1 MLNKLRTNLN
11 VCSGRWVQ
19 FEMKAVVLRGIED
32 LRIADIDEPSYNP
45 GDILIKVEACA
56 ICKTD
61 VKMFHA
67 GHRDLELPRV
77 LGHEVAGTIVEVG
90 KGVYKDEF
98 KVGDR
103 VQVAPGLPCGS
114 CPFCTRGVPNMCDN
128 MEIIGF
134 HRDGG
139 FAEYLLVPSRG
150 VQNGCVNTIP
160 PSLSYEEASL
170 AEPIACCINALEL
183 CCVEPGDV
191 VAIFGAGP
199 IGHLCAQLSRLFGES
214 KIIVIENSPQRIKF
228 AEKNNLAD
236 VIVDSRDI
244 DPVEALREETN
255 SNGVD
260 VVIPACSDHS
270 VPAQGV
276 KILNKRG
283 RIVFFSGLPYGYEN
297 ISLNH
302 NLIHYNEIQIFGAY
316 GCTSEQNREAVR
328 MLSTGRINVKYLIT
342 HRISLDA
349 LIKGFEMV
357 DTHNA
362 MEVVVK
368 K

>member
-1 MLNKLRTNLN
+1 M
-11 VCSGRWVQ
+11 Q
-19 FEMKAVVLRGIED
+19 IEMKAAVLRGIED
-32 LRIADIDEPSYNP
+32 LKMVDVEEPSCNS

-77 LGHEVAGTIVEVG
+77 LGHEVAGTIIEVG

-139 FAEYLLVPSRG
+139 FAEYLLVPASG
-150 VQNGCVNTIP
+150 VQNGCVNKIP
-160 PSLSYEEASL
+160 PSLSFEEASL

-183 CCVEPGDV
+183 CRVEPGDV

-199 IGHLCAQLSRLFGES
+199 IGHLFAQIARLFGASE
-214 KIIVIENSPQRIKF
+214 IIVIENSPQRTEF
-228 AEKNNLAD
+228 AEKNNLTD
-236 VIVDSRDI
+236 VIIDSRDIDI
-244 DPVEALREETN
+244 DPVEAVREETN
-255 SNGVD
+255 INGVD
-260 VVIPACSDHS
+260 VVIPACSAPD
-270 VPAQGV
+270 VPVQGV
-276 KILNKRG
+276 KMLNKRG
-283 RIVFFSGLPYGYEN
+283 RIVFFSGLPYRYEN
-297 ISLNH
+297 ISLDH
-302 NLIHYNEIQIFGAY
+302 NLIHYKEIQIFGAY
-316 GCTSEQNREAVR
+316 GCTSEQNWKAVR
-328 MLSTGRINVKYLIT
+328 MVSTRRIAVKYLIT
-342 HRISLDA
+342 HCISLDE
-349 LIKGFEMV
+349 LIKGFELI

-362 MEVVVK
+362 MEVIVTSF
-368 K
+368 

>member
-1 MLNKLRTNLN
+1 
-11 VCSGRWVQ
+11 
-19 FEMKAVVLRGIED
+19 MKAAVLGRIKD
-32 LRIADIDEPSYNP
+32 LKIVDIDTPACNL

-67 GHRDLELPRV
+67 GHRDLKLPRV

-90 KGVYKDEF
+90 KGVEDKF
-98 KVGDR
+98 KVDDR

-114 CPFCTRGVPNMCDN
+114 CPFCIRGVPNMCDA

-134 HRDGG
+134 HHDGG
-139 FAEYLLVPSRG
+139 FAEYMLVPANG
-150 VQNGCVNTIP
+150 VQNGCVNKIP
-160 PSLSYEEASL
+160 PSLSFEEASL
-170 AEPIACCINALEL
+170 TEPIACCINALEL
-183 CCVEPGDV
+183 CHVELGDV

-199 IGHLCAQLSRLFGES
+199 IGHLCAQSAQLFGASE
-214 KIIVIENSPQRIKF
+214 IIIIENSPQRIEF

-236 VIVDSRDI
+236 VIIDSRAIDI

-260 VVIPACSDHS
+260 VVIPACSAPS
-270 VPAQGV
+270 VPVQGV

-297 ISLNH
+297 ISLDH
-302 NLIHYNEIQIFGAY
+302 NLIHYKEIQIFGAY
-316 GCTSEQNREAVR
+316 GCTSEQNRGAVR
-328 MLSTGRINVKYLIT
+328 MLSAGRINVKYLIT
-342 HRISLDA
+342 HRISLDE

-357 DTHNA
+357 DMHNA

-368 K
+368 